1 MLRNVIIAQHKFT
14 NLPVYETGWT
24 SKLSLYKSYRN
35 MVNTEDQIERP
46 TFMDVLNLL
55 TLYAMI
61 GNRNKY

>member
-1 MLRNVIIAQHKFT
+1 
-14 NLPVYETGWT
+14 
-24 SKLSLYKSYRN
+24 

-61 GNRNKY
+61 GNRNNY

>member
-1 MLRNVIIAQHKFT
+1 
-14 NLPVYETGWT
+14 
-24 SKLSLYKSYRN
+24 

-55 TLYAMI
+55 TLYTMI